1 MFSFFACPK
10 KRTKRKGTF
19 NKVFFQVYQPS
30 KPAAKLRGTKMCL
43 NLEAFAA
50 YPALKENYQNCAIIP
65 LFYSEQNGLKEKMM
79 TMKANS

>member
-50 YPALKENYQNCAIIP
+50 YPALKEKVNIKIV
-65 LFYSEQNGLKEKMM
+65 FYLKYPFYLELNGLKER
-79 TMKANS
+79 NDN

>member
-1 MFSFFACPK
+1 LPK
-10 KRTKRKGTF
+10 EKNQTCLPAGRRKGAF

-50 YPALKENYQNCAIIP
+50 YPALKENNTFKIVIDWKRCHGTRP
-65 LFYSEQNGLKEKMM
+65 CTSH
-79 TMKANS
+79 

>member
-30 KPAAKLRGTKMCL
+30 KPAAKLRGTKKCL

-50 YPALKENYQNCAIIP
+50 YPALKEK
-65 LFYSEQNGLKEKMM
+65 S
-79 TMKANS
+79 